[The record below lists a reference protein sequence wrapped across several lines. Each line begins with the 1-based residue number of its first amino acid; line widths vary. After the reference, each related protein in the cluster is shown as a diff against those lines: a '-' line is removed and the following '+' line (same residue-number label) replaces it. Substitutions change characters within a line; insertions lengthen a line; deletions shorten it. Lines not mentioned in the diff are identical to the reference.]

1 MFRRC
6 RLAFLSFLAALW
18 VSPTQAVT
26 LRYQGELLDRGLP
39 ANGHYDLQLT
49 AFVDALTPQRL
60 SEPVVYENV
69 LVEDGLFVLEPD
81 FGNHLVGI
89 DDAWIAL
96 GVRDGDSTAVFSRLP
111 DRQKASLAGSAG
123 QCWSTSGDSGINPT
137 LNYLGTNDGAALVL
151 RSTDGV
157 GINTSAPR
165 DALTVRGADDF
176 DNGPTLHFAG
186 EVADQVESGR
196 IRFVETATTNT
207 ARGGYIRFDGQSNRL
222 ALGGHSATSNSAAD
236 DSDHLIIL
244 RDAPSRVGVGM
255 IPSEALDVSGDI
267 RSSGRI
273 KFSGR
278 TIHEITLP
286 GGGFSETK
294 DNNCLATTAG
304 IRKNDNFGA
313 GTCVA
318 HHTVQISDNANI
330 VGLEIIATNTD
341 TQICRAK
348 LFYGPG
354 LSPPTFELVNVN
366 ARTDTTNLASRTT
379 TIGAEDLLT
388 GSAVL
393 VRVEV
398 ASTECTIAK
407 VRVRYTLP
415 EGFIP

>member
-1 MFRRC
+1 MSRYPTAVTLLILGLC
-6 RLAFLSFLAALW
+6 CAS
-18 VSPTQAVT
+18 STQAVS

-39 ANGHYDLQLT
+39 ANGRYDLQLT
-49 AFVDALTPQRL
+49 PFTDADSPRRIA
-60 SEPVVYENV
+60 EAVVYENV
-69 LVEDGLFVLEPD
+69 LIEDGLFLLEPD
-81 FGNHLVGI
+81 FGKQLVGYDSAWVELAI
-89 DDAWIAL
+89 RDADS
-96 GVRDGDSTAVFSRLP
+96 DGAFSSLP
-111 DRQKASLAGSAG
+111 DRQKASLAPTAG
-123 QCWSTSGDSGINPT
+123 QCWSTSGDSGINPN
-137 LNYLGTNDGAALVL
+137 LNYLGTNDGTALVL
-151 RSTDGV
+151 RSTAGV
-157 GINTSAPR
+157 GINTSTPR
-165 DALTVRGADDF
+165 DALTVRGPDDF

-196 IRFVETATTNT
+196 IRFVETSTTNT

-222 ALGGHSATSNSAAD
+222 ALGGHTATSNLVAD
-236 DSDHLIIL
+236 DTDHLIIL

-267 RSSGRI
+267 RTSGRI

-278 TIHEITLP
+278 SIHEITLP

-294 DNNCLATTAG
+294 DTNCLATTTG

-318 HHTVQISDNANI
+318 HHTVQISDNAHI

-341 TQICRAK
+341 TQTCRAK

-354 LSPPTFELVNVN
+354 LSPPIFELVNVN

-379 TIGAEDLLT
+379 TIPAEDLLV

-415 EGFIP
+415 EGFTP

>member
-1 MFRRC
+1 MSRYPTAVTLLILGLC
-6 RLAFLSFLAALW
+6 CTS
-18 VSPTQAVT
+18 STQAVS

-39 ANGHYDLQLT
+39 ANGRYDLQIT
-49 AFVDALTPQRL
+49 PFTDADSSRRIG
-60 SEPVVYENV
+60 EAVVYENV
-69 LVEDGLFVLEPD
+69 LIEDGLFLVEPD
-81 FGNHLVGI
+81 FGKQLVGYDSAWVELAI
-89 DDAWIAL
+89 RDADS
-96 GVRDGDSTAVFSRLP
+96 DGAFASLP
-111 DRQKASLAGSAG
+111 DRQKASLAPTAG
-123 QCWSTSGDSGINPT
+123 QCWSTSGDSGINPN
-137 LNYLGTNDGAALVL
+137 LNYLGTNDGTALVL
-151 RSTDGV
+151 RSTAGV
-157 GINTSAPR
+157 GINTSTPR
-165 DALTVRGADDF
+165 DALTVRGPDDF

-196 IRFVETATTNT
+196 IRFVETSTTNT

-222 ALGGHSATSNSAAD
+222 ALGGHTATSNLVAD
-236 DSDHLIIL
+236 DTDHLIIL

-267 RSSGRI
+267 RTSGRI

-278 TIHEITLP
+278 SIHEITLP

-294 DNNCLATTAG
+294 DTNCLATTTG

-318 HHTVQISDNANI
+318 HHSVQISDNAHI

-341 TQICRAK
+341 TQTCRAK

-354 LSPPTFELVNVN
+354 LSPPIFELVNVN

-379 TIGAEDLLT
+379 TIPAEDLLV

-415 EGFIP
+415 EGFTP